1 MKYFSLLLLII
12 CPFIWTNETY
22 AQISKEDQK
31 KIKKSLK
38 NANSFYEDEDY
49 YNACISY
56 KSAKDLG
63 ASFDLDTQKKYAR
76 SLYYSHNI
84 DDSWMMFMEL
94 ENNLTGEDVFI
105 YANCQH
111 LEGAYEEAITWY
123 NKAKKEGSNPL
134 MINNLIE
141 HCKWASNNDRNDLS
155 LRVNP
160 CAELLGATQSFGI
173 QYYNDKVVYSSAVES
188 KQKDKNGGDFLNLF
202 CSQLK
207 DGNVVDN
214 TYKLFSENLKSPYHV
229 GAIAFTSDK
238 KYMYYTKSV
247 IVGDVDVMK
256 IFVVEFDGNDWVNER
271 ELTINSD
278 EYDCAHPALSLDD
291 KYLYFVS
298 NMEGGFGGKDIYY
311 CERKGPNSFGK
322 VKNLGKT
329 VNTYEDE
336 VYPVINR
343 DGKLYFSS
351 KGHYGFGGLDIF
363 SAEFI
368 DGKWQNVQNMMKPF
382 NSNKDDF
389 CYVMDPNIDG
399 IGFVSSNRQGDG
411 SADKICTVRP
421 YVESASPVEM
431 APSIG
436 DMLVFDDGGMVPVST
451 TDIEPEIEPEPV
463 PAPVVEPEP
472 VVVPEPVVETP
483 APFLFKTTVISTFNG
498 TKIEGASFVMTDAA
512 SGKSIVNERTNSA
525 GKIEVSIPGNE
536 VSKDKDYSII
546 VTKEGYNEKSL
557 VASLEELETISKDG
571 IQLTPIFNDTVLD
584 DISGMSIPYVN
595 DLDDQAK
602 ETLDKLA
609 AYLLQNP
616 NIVVKLNGHT
626 EAKGNRYG
634 NLNVSQKMSEKAESY
649 LVSKGVNS
657 DQIIPRGYG
666 ERYLKNRCHR
676 GIYCDRSQHMSNR
689 RIEVVVWNVRK

>member
-1 MKYFSLLLLII
+1 M
-12 CPFIWTNETY
+12 E
-22 AQISKEDQK
+22 
-31 KIKKSLK
+31 
-38 NANSFYEDEDY
+38 NAWFVYLE
-49 YNACISY
+49 
-56 KSAKDLG
+56 
-63 ASFDLDTQKKYAR
+63 
-76 SLYYSHNI
+76 
-84 DDSWMMFMEL
+84 M
-94 ENNLTGEDVFI
+94 ENNLTGEDVFL
-105 YANCQH
+105 YASCLH
-111 LEGAYEEAITWY
+111 LNGSYEDAITWY
-123 NKAKKEGSNPL
+123 NRAKKEGANPL
-134 MINNLIE
+134 MVNNLIE
-141 HCKWASNNDRNDLS
+141 HCKWANENDRNDNS

-160 CAELLGATQSFGI
+160 CVELLAATQSFGI
-173 QYYNDKVVYSSAVES
+173 QYFYDKVIYSSAVES

-214 TYKLFSENLKSPYHV
+214 TYQLFSENLRSPYHV

-256 IFVVEFDGNDWVNER
+256 LFVVEYDGKDWVNER

-278 EYDCAHPALSLDD
+278 DYDCAHPALSLDD

-329 VNTYEDE
+329 INTYEDE

-363 SAEFI
+363 SAEYI
-368 DGKWQNVQNMMKPF
+368 DGKWQNVKNMMKPF
-382 NSNKDDF
+382 NSNRDDF

-399 IGFVSSNRQGDG
+399 IGFVSSNRLGDG

-431 APSIG
+431 APSLG
-436 DMLVFDDGGMVPVST
+436 DMLVFGDEGMAPMYT
-451 TDIEPEIEPEPV
+451 PEPEPEL
-463 PAPVVEPEP
+463 APEPEPEP
-472 VVVPEPVVETP
+472 VVVPEPEPVVVPEPEPVVIETP
-483 APFLFKTTVISTFNG
+483 AAYLFKTTVISTYNG
-498 TKIEGASFVMTDAA
+498 TKIEGANMVVSDAATGKTIVTGTTNA
-512 SGKSIVNERTNSA
+512 SGK
-525 GKIEVSIPGNE
+525 IEISIPGNE
-536 VSKDKDYSII
+536 VSKDKDYNVV
-546 VTKEGYNEKSL
+546 VTKDGYNEKSL
-557 VASLEELETISKDG
+557 VASLAELETLSKDG
-571 IQLTPIFNDTVLD
+571 ISLTPIFNDVVLD
-584 DISGMSIPYVN
+584 DISGMYIQYEN
-595 DLDDQAK
+595 DLDDKAK

-634 NLNVSQKMSEKAESY
+634 NLGVSQKMAEKAKSY
-649 LVSKGVNS
+649 LIAKGVNS
-657 DQIIPRGYG
+657 DQVIPRGYG

-676 GIYCDRSQHMSNR
+676 GVYCDRSQHMLNR